1 MTKQLPQFII
11 AAPTSNSGKTTI
23 TLGLLRALENRGIV
37 TQPFKVGPDYIDPKF
52 HKVACGKNGL
62 NLDLFMTT
70 SEDILNTY
78 AKYSADKG
86 AICVEGVM
94 GLFDGARKSEGSTAE
109 VAKLLEDERLDK
121 ILSQLLGEYWI
132 MYAFTGSSCPPNGT
146 NYGGRVHVDCPRW
159 IENYTTNV
167 GVIWALD
174 DFTVEN
180 GGTKVLPASHHADFI
195 PTKEYFEK
203 NAIQV
208 ECKKGSLIIFNAR
221 VVHSTGFNETENWR
235 HALTMNACRSYMKQ
249 RMDWVRFIPNE
260 ISDKLNQRARRIIG
274 FDTRLPTSLE
284 EFFLPEE
291 QRLYKPNQG

>member
-1 MTKQLPQFII
+1 M
-11 AAPTSNSGKTTI
+11 
-23 TLGLLRALENRGIV
+23 
-37 TQPFKVGPDYIDPKF
+37 
-52 HKVACGKNGL
+52 L
-62 NLDLFMTT
+62 NINYDEFNYKMTT
-70 SEDILNTY
+70 VGYAVFENFLSIDKCNILKKIIEDELNYYKFGEHTERAY
-78 AKYSADKG
+78 FDRHHLHDL
-86 AICVEGVM
+86 ICKH
-94 GLFDGARKSEGSTAE
+94 LDII
-109 VAKLLEDERLDK
+109 KLLEDEHLDK
-121 ILSQLLGEYWI
+121 LIAQLLGEYWI